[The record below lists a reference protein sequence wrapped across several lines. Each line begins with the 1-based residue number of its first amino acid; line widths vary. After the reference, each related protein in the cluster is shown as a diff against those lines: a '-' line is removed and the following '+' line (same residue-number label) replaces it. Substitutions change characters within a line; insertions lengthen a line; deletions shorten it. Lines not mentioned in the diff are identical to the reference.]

1 MPFAGVVTAV
11 TVRSSP
17 SASVSLARTSIS
29 FAVSN
34 AVRAV
39 SSTATGGALTATRT
53 LAVALSVPSETV

>member
-17 SASVSLARTSIS
+17 SASVSLARTSITT
-29 FAVSN
+29 AASN

-39 SSTATGGALTATRT
+39 SSIASGGALTATRT
-53 LAVALSVPSETV
+53 LALAVSVPSETV